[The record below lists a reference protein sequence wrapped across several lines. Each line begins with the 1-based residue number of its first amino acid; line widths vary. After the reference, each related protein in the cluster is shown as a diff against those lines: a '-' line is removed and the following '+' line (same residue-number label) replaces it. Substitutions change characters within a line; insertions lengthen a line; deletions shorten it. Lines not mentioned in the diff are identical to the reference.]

1 MGALLSRFRSRG
13 ADNSSARK
21 KMFPLGSSAVAPEAN
36 AHIVITNL
44 GQDLLPPSDSK
55 HPQLPSSGVVAGDD
69 DDVSVLSLAPDEG
82 SATPYVKPVDPARLD
97 ACHASFGVWF
107 KLAAP
112 YDLTPHQHQLLRL
125 EVPGYA
131 STLEYVVRWDF
142 GPDEA
147 FDALFKVFITDA
159 QHFFIPSLTLTFSR

>member
-1 MGALLSRFRSRG
+1 MGALLSRFRSRAAEPSG
-13 ADNSSARK
+13 ARSTK
-21 KMFPLGSSAVAPEAN
+21 PFPLGSSAVAPETAARNDSTN
-36 AHIVITNL
+36 AAQ
-44 GQDLLPPSDSK
+44 GLPQQSIDPAHAQHPSA
-55 HPQLPSSGVVAGDD
+55 GMAAGDED

-82 SATPYVKPVDPARLD
+82 SATQYVKPVDPARLD

-112 YDLTPHQHQLLRL
+112 YDLTPRQHQLLRL

-147 FDALFKVFITDA
+147 FDALFKVFVAGA
-159 QHFFIPSLTLTFSR
+159 Q